1 MGDPPLPSFLP
12 SRRLRRLPGYR
23 APRQRLGVLLLGWA
37 GRLVATEPRALW
49 VGRLGGLPRRR
60 PPSAARARVT
70 VSSLVSVVVCRA
82 VGAAL
87 DSWVVREE
95 VRRVEVRVSVA
106 VDKVDVLEL
115 VKVYR
120 YFLKVYRHNL
130 DKDNRAVKAA
140 KVVVGGVDCVCL
152 GVGGGVWRVVAWW
165 VAALL
170 PPRLPPR
177 VTPRW

>member
-1 MGDPPLPSFLP
+1 MRDPPLPSFLP
-12 SRRLRRLPGYR
+12 SRRLRRLPGCL

-37 GRLVATEPRALW
+37 GRWVATEPRALW
-49 VGRLGGLPRRR
+49 VRRLGGLPQRR

-70 VSSLVSVVVCRA
+70 VSSLVWAVVCRA

-87 DSWVVREE
+87 DGWVVREE

-140 KVVVGGVDCVCL
+140 KVVVGGVECVCL

>member
-1 MGDPPLPSFLP
+1 M
-12 SRRLRRLPGYR
+12 
-23 APRQRLGVLLLGWA
+23 
-37 GRLVATEPRALW
+37 
-49 VGRLGGLPRRR
+49 PRRR

-70 VSSLVSVVVCRA
+70 VSSLVSAVVCLA
-82 VGAAL
+82 VGAGLAG
-87 DSWVVREE
+87 WVVREE

-130 DKDNRAVKAA
+130 DKDNMAVKAA
-140 KVVVGGVDCVCL
+140 KVVVGGVECVCL
-152 GVGGGVWRVVAWW
+152 GVVGGVWRVVAWW

-170 PPRLPPR
+170 PPRCCPA
-177 VTPRW
+177 